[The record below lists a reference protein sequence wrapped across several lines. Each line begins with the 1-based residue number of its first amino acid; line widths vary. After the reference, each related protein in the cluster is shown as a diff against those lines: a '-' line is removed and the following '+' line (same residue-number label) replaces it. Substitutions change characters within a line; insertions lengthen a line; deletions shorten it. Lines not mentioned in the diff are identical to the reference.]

1 MSRPRPTGG
10 AAAFCRLDF
19 PPASGNSRAM
29 RQLFRHLSLNLLVAA
44 LLLAS
49 LATGHARGQAPAAG
63 EVVLCVGTQVVTVSV
78 DENGQPVTV
87 TRACPDGILK
97 LAAPLTAPVVVPAPA
112 NPCWTWAL
120 PPTDLSAP
128 SRRTVEDR
136 ARAPPLRA

>member
-1 MSRPRPTGG
+1 
-10 AAAFCRLDF
+10 
-19 PPASGNSRAM
+19 M
-29 RQLFRHLSLNLLVAA
+29 RQLFRLLSLNLLVAA

-63 EVVLCVGTQVVTVSV
+63 EVVLCVGTKVVTVTV

-97 LAAPLTAPVVVPAPA
+97 LTAPLVPPIVIPAPK
-112 NPCWTWAL
+112 NLCSTRAL
-120 PPTDLSAP
+120 PRTDLSAP
-128 SRRTVEDR
+128 SRRIVEDR